1 MSTPRACRPTK
12 RLSPTLGRSTLHTSL
27 RRFGLSS
34 DEGADVTK
42 SSTTIRGIQFLLA
55 GIALMSAL
63 LASAAPAQAEATVSR
78 FSGAH
83 TETFTAPLEGCLPE
97 DLVGTVTVT
106 ETFYGQAVDTGNH
119 VFTIHFV
126 NEFDYRLDL
135 PDGSYVQSG
144 LNRDIFT
151 FVFNGSHTVQNA
163 VTQDLRTIYAADG
176 TPAGTLSIHAGFHIT
191 YNDLNGNFTP
201 DPGEIAA
208 EFGYFRLRCG

>member
-1 MSTPRACRPTK
+1 M
-12 RLSPTLGRSTLHTSL
+12 G
-27 RRFGLSS
+27 
-34 DEGADVTK
+34 
-42 SSTTIRGIQFLLA
+42 
-55 GIALMSAL
+55 AL
-63 LASAAPAQAEATVSR
+63 LASGALAQAEATVSR
-78 FSGAH
+78 FSGTH

-97 DLVGTVTVT
+97 DLVGTVTLT
-106 ETFYGQAVDTGNH
+106 ETFYGQAVDTGNN
-119 VFTIHFV
+119 VFTGHVV

-144 LNRDIFT
+144 LNRDLVT
-151 FVFNGSHTVQNA
+151 FAFSGSHTVQNV

-176 TPAGTLSIHAGFHIT
+176 TPTGTLSIHAGGHIT